1 MQLFLIDFDFSNGIF
16 WGETLQIIKKL
27 SIPDLRIAFRIA
39 FYGCSLSI
47 EGTTISYPLR
57 KLFKEERKKVFITRG
72 RFHISKSAPDI
83 TSLIVIK
90 MSVETWPKK
99 IRHSKCDCIPFIPI
113 KLKHDMFNYA
123 TSVNMNEIV
132 LPGRDSTSRAGKY
145 IQTFNT
151 SRTTLS

>member
-90 MSVETWPKK
+90 MSVETWPPKK
-99 IRHSKCDCIPFIPI
+99 SDIPNVIAF
-113 KLKHDMFNYA
+113 LLFQSNFKHDIFNYE

-132 LPGRDSTSRAGKY
+132 WPGRDSTSRAVK
-145 IQTFNT
+145 
-151 SRTTLS
+151 

>member
-1 MQLFLIDFDFSNGIF
+1 MHLFLIDFDFSNGIF

-99 IRHSKCDCIPFIPI
+99 KSDIPNVIAF
-113 KLKHDMFNYA
+113 LLFQSNFKHDIFNYE

-132 LPGRDSTSRAGKY
+132 WPGRDSTSRAVK
-145 IQTFNT
+145 
-151 SRTTLS
+151 